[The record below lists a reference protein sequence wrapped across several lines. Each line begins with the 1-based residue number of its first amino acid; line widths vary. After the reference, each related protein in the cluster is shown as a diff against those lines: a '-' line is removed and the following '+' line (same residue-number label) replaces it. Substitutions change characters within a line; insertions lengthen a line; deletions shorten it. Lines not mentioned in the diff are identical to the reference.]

1 MKVLCL
7 SINMVVLTIK
17 LLLKKKFLFIPVS
30 WWGVKKKIFCFFL
43 CHWMLCFKKRTSL
56 CWYFKVNCS
65 FENVTMSTF

>member
-30 WWGVKKKIFCFFL
+30 WWGVKKKDFLFFF
-43 CHWMLCFKKRTSL
+43 MSL
-56 CWYFKVNCS
+56 DVMF
-65 FENVTMSTF
+65 